1 MAAHAAL
8 YQWMLVWGWSM
19 QVWVRCHEVVAK
31 GGHHFVWDGKVHS
44 AMSVGDSSVRV
55 SIKSGLTERNEPFF
69 YDSAL
74 VVASVIASVKG
85 ESVVVLCATLSWV
98 VVVVVIGAACNLI
111 AACNE
116 SGINWGSRQVTPIEI
131 APKRG

>member
-1 MAAHAAL
+1 MAARAAL
-8 YQWMLVWGWSM
+8 CKWMLAWGWSM

-31 GGHHFVWDGKVHS
+31 GGYHVVCDARVHS
-44 AMSVGDSSVRV
+44 AMSVGDSLVRV
-55 SIKSGLTERNEPFF
+55 SIKSGVTERNEPFF
-69 YDSAL
+69 YDSAV

-85 ESVVVLCATLSWV
+85 GSVVVLCAPLSWV

-116 SGINWGSRQVTPIEI
+116 SGINWGSRQ
-131 APKRG
+131 RR